1 MISFKND
8 YSEIGHPN
16 IIQLLQHY
24 SQTQFNGYGL
34 DDLTLKVQTKLKQV
48 LKADVDIHLMGGGTI
63 TNKVFISHILKPY
76 EAVISADTGHIFVH
90 ETGAIESTGH
100 QIILVPNESG
110 KLTPASIDRVYQTYT
125 DEHRVIPKLVYISN
139 ATETGTFYTLEEL
152 KALYDYCQTN
162 NLYLFIDGAR
172 LGVALAASNLSLE
185 TICLYSDAFYIGGT
199 KNGAMLGEALVIKHP
214 DLKPF
219 FRYSIKQSG
228 GLLAK
233 GFVTAIQFEA
243 LFTNDLFFR
252 LGQHANELAQML
264 TQKLSSLGI
273 TPVYP
278 VMTNQVFITLP
289 KTIVQALSNQ
299 YAFEIWTEFETTQT
313 IRLVT
318 SWFTQPSMVDQL
330 IADLK
335 ALL

>member
-8 YSEIGHPN
+8 YSEIAHPN

-34 DDLTLKVQTKLKQV
+34 DHLTLKVQTHLKQA
-48 LKADVDIHLMGGGTI
+48 LNADVDIHLMGGGTI
-63 TNKVFISHILKPY
+63 TNKVFISHVLKPY
-76 EAVISADTGHIFVH
+76 EAVISADTGHIYVH

-100 QIILVPNESG
+100 QIILIPNEAG
-110 KLTPASIDRVYQTYT
+110 KLTPEAIDRVYQTYT
-125 DEHRVIPKLVYISN
+125 DEHRVIPKMVYISN
-139 ATETGTFYTLEEL
+139 ATETGTFYTLDEL
-152 KALYDYCQTN
+152 KALYTYCQSKQ
-162 NLYLFIDGAR
+162 LYLFIDGAR
-172 LGVALAASNLSLE
+172 LGVALAASHLSLE
-185 TICLYSDAFYIGGT
+185 HMCHYSDAFYIGGT

-219 FRYSIKQSG
+219 FRYSIKQNG

-243 LFTNDLFFR
+243 IFTDDLFLR

-264 TQKLSSLGI
+264 TNQLNALGI
-273 TPVYP
+273 KPVYP

-289 KTIVQALSNQ
+289 KTTIQALSNH

-335 ALL
+335 ALI